1 MHYICKFPWNY
12 NINMKKILLFFLLFS
27 AAYYVQAQC
36 ELNPKTGELQYPD
49 GTKCPNAIP
58 TAVPFLTI
66 TPDARSGAMGDAGI
80 AVSGDAN
87 AIAYNISRLAFA
99 EEKSGLS
106 LTYTPW
112 LKNIGLNDVF
122 LGYVAGYTKL
132 DDFQAVT
139 GSLRYFSLGE
149 IQYTDENGMAT
160 GFGSPNEYE
169 LSLGYARLLGEN
181 LSVGVGGKFIYSN
194 LASNQ
199 TVNGSEIQSG
209 IAGAADI
216 SFLYKIEME
225 GYYENNL
232 NIGLSLRNLGSK
244 ISYVQDRSYFIPANF
259 GLGVAY
265 EMNFDEYNKLTLATD
280 INKLMV
286 PTPQLDS
293 ASQAESLNAT
303 SLASWFNSFG
313 DAPTGFKGELRELTF
328 SMGAEYWY
336 ADQFAVRAGYFYESP
351 LKGNRK
357 YLTAGLGIKYNIV
370 GINLSY
376 LLSTQNT
383 LQSSSPLDKT
393 LRFSIIFNFGD
404 ATGPGGRL

>member
-1 MHYICKFPWNY
+1 
-12 NINMKKILLFFLLFS
+12 MKKILLFFLFLI
-27 AAYYVQAQC
+27 AGIYVHAQC
-36 ELNPKTGELQYPD
+36 EPNPVTGELQFPD

-66 TPDARSGAMGDAGI
+66 TPDARSGAMGDVGI
-80 AVSGDAN
+80 AISGDAN

-99 EEKSGLS
+99 EDDAGIS

-122 LGYVAGYTKL
+122 LGYISGYTKI

-149 IQYTDENGMAT
+149 IQYTDENGKAT
-160 GFGSPNEYE
+160 GFGSPNEFE

-199 TVNGSEIQSG
+199 TVNGAEIQSG

-216 SFLYKIEME
+216 SFLYKLEME

-244 ISYVQDRSYFIPANF
+244 ISYVEDRSFFIPANL
-259 GLGVAY
+259 GIGVAY
-265 EMNFDEYNKLTLATD
+265 EINFDEYNKLTLAAD
-280 INKLMV
+280 MNKLMV
-286 PTPQLDS
+286 PTPQVDTTL
-293 ASQAESLNAT
+293 QRESLEA
-303 SLASWFNSFG
+303 SSIESWFNSFG
-313 DAPTGFKGELRELTF
+313 DSPIRPTIKGEIREMTF
-328 SMGAEYWY
+328 SLGAEYWY
-336 ADQFAVRAGYFYESP
+336 ADQFAIRAGYFYESP
-351 LKGNRK
+351 LAGNRK
-357 YLTAGLGIKYNIV
+357 YLTAGLGIKYNII

-376 LLSTQNT
+376 LLSTQKT

-393 LRFSIIFNFGD
+393 LRFSILFNFGE
-404 ATGPGGRL
+404 AANRL

>member
-1 MHYICKFPWNY
+1 
-12 NINMKKILLFFLLFS
+12 MKKILLVSLFFISGL
-27 AAYYVQAQC
+27 YVHAQC
-36 ELNPKTGELQYPD
+36 ELNPKTGELQFPD

-80 AVSGDAN
+80 AISGDAN

-99 EEKSGLS
+99 EQDAGIS

-122 LGYVAGYTKL
+122 LGYIAGYSKI

-160 GFGSPNEYE
+160 GFGSPNEFE

-199 TVNGSEIQSG
+199 TVDGSEIQSG

-216 SFLYKIEME
+216 SFLYKLEME

-244 ISYVQDRSYFIPANF
+244 ISYVEDRSFFIPATI

-265 EMNFDEYNKLTLATD
+265 EMNFDEYNKLTLTTD
-280 INKLMV
+280 FNKLMV
-286 PTPQLDS
+286 PTPQVEPNK
-293 ASQAESLNAT
+293 QQESLEAS

-313 DAPTGFKGELRELTF
+313 DAPTGFKGELRELTI
-328 SMGAEYWY
+328 SAGAEYWY

-357 YLTAGLGIKYNIV
+357 YLTAGLGLKYNIV

-376 LLSTQNT
+376 LLSTQST
-383 LQSSSPLDKT
+383 LQSASPLDKT
-393 LRFSIIFNFGD
+393 LRFSILFNFGEGG
-404 ATGPGGRL
+404 TGGRL

>member
-1 MHYICKFPWNY
+1 
-12 NINMKKILLFFLLFS
+12 MKKILLLLLFLGAGIS
-27 AAYYVQAQC
+27 VYSQC
-36 ELNPKTGELQYPD
+36 EFNPATGELQFPD

-80 AVSGDAN
+80 AISGDAN

-99 EEKSGLS
+99 EEDAGIS

-112 LKNIGLNDVF
+112 LKNLGLNDVF
-122 LGYVAGYTKL
+122 LGYISGYSKL

-149 IQYTDENGMAT
+149 IQYTDENGMPA
-160 GFGSPNEYE
+160 GFGSPNEFE

-199 TVNGSEIQSG
+199 VVAGSEIQSG

-216 SFLYKIEME
+216 SFLYKIEMD
-225 GYYENNL
+225 GYYQNNL
-232 NIGLSLRNLGSK
+232 SIGLSLRNLGSK
-244 ISYVQDRSYFIPANF
+244 ISYVEDRSFFIPANF

-265 EMNFDEYNKLTLATD
+265 DINFDEYNKLTFAADL
-280 INKLMV
+280 NKLMV
-286 PTPQLDS
+286 PTPQINPDL
-293 ASQAESLNAT
+293 QRESLD
-303 SLASWFNSFG
+303 ASPVESWIKSFG
-313 DAPTGFKGELRELTF
+313 DSPTDPSIKGELRELTYSF
-328 SMGAEYWY
+328 GAEYWY
-336 ADQFAVRAGYFYESP
+336 ANQFAVRAGYFYESP

-357 YLTAGLGIKYNIV
+357 YLTAGLGIKYNII

-376 LLSTQNT
+376 LLSTQKT

-393 LRFSIIFNFGD
+393 LRFSILFNFGQAAD
-404 ATGPGGRL
+404 QRRL

>member
-1 MHYICKFPWNY
+1 
-12 NINMKKILLFFLLFS
+12 MKKILLLLIFLAGGLS
-27 AAYYVQAQC
+27 AYSQC
-36 ELNPKTGELQYPD
+36 EFNPVTGELQFPD

-66 TPDARSGAMGDAGI
+66 TPDARSGAMGDVGI
-80 AVSGDAN
+80 AISGDAN

-99 EEKSGLS
+99 EEDAGIS

-112 LKNIGLNDVF
+112 LKNLGLNDVF
-122 LGYVAGYTKL
+122 LGYISGYSKL

-149 IQYTDENGMAT
+149 IQYTDENGMPI
-160 GFGSPNEYE
+160 GFGSPNEFE

-199 TVNGSEIQSG
+199 IVAGNEIQSG

-216 SFLYKIEME
+216 SFLYKLEME

-232 NIGLSLRNLGSK
+232 SIGLSLRNLGSK
-244 ISYVQDRSYFIPANF
+244 ISYVTDRSFFIPANF
-259 GLGVAY
+259 GLGIAY
-265 EMNFDEYNKLTLATD
+265 DIHFDDYNKLTFATD

-286 PTPQLDS
+286 PTPQVDPEL
-293 ASQAESLNAT
+293 QRESLEA
-303 SLASWFNSFG
+303 SPIESWFKSFG
-313 DAPTGFKGELRELTF
+313 DSPIDPTIKGELRELTYSF
-328 SMGAEYWY
+328 GAEYWY
-336 ADQFAVRAGYFYESP
+336 ANQFAVRAGYFYESP

-357 YLTAGLGIKYNIV
+357 YLTAGLGIKYNII

-376 LLSTQNT
+376 LLSTQKT

-393 LRFSIIFNFGD
+393 LRFSILFNFGE
-404 ATGPGGRL
+404 TGNQRL

>member
-1 MHYICKFPWNY
+1 
-12 NINMKKILLFFLLFS
+12 MKKILLFFLLILS
-27 AAYYVQAQC
+27 GLYVQAQC
-36 ELNPKTGELQYPD
+36 ELNPVTGELQFPD

-80 AVSGDAN
+80 AISGDAN

-99 EEKSGLS
+99 EQDAGIS

-122 LGYVAGYTKL
+122 LGYVSGYTKL
-132 DDFQAVT
+132 DNFQAVT

-149 IQYTDENGMAT
+149 IQYTDENGMPT
-160 GFGSPNEYE
+160 GFGSPNEFE
-169 LSLGYARLLGEN
+169 LALGYARLLGEN

-216 SFLYKIEME
+216 SFLYKIQME

-244 ISYVQDRSYFIPANF
+244 ISYVKDRSFFIPASI
-259 GLGVAY
+259 GLGIAY
-265 EMNFDEYNKLTLATD
+265 DMKFDDYNKLTLTTD

-286 PTPQLDS
+286 PTPQIT
-293 ASQAESLNAT
+293 AAKQKESLDA
-303 SLASWFNSFG
+303 SPIASWFNSFS
-313 DAPTGFKGELRELTF
+313 DAPTGFKGEMRELTY
-328 SMGAEYWY
+328 SIGAEYWY
-336 ADQFAVRAGYFYESP
+336 ANQFAVRAGYFYESP

-357 YLTAGLGIKYNIV
+357 YLTAGLGIKYNII

-393 LRFSIIFNFGD
+393 LRFSILFNFGEAD
-404 ATGPGGRL
+404 GRGRM

>member
-1 MHYICKFPWNY
+1 
-12 NINMKKILLFFLLFS
+12 MKKILLFFFLILS
-27 AAYYVQAQC
+27 GLYARAQC
-36 ELNPKTGELQYPD
+36 EFNPITNELQFPD

-80 AVSGDAN
+80 AISGDAN

-99 EEKSGLS
+99 EEDAGIS

-122 LGYVAGYTKL
+122 LGYVSGYTKL
-132 DDFQAVT
+132 DNFQAVT

-149 IQYTDENGMAT
+149 IQYTDENAMPL
-160 GFGSPNEYE
+160 GFGHPNEFE
-169 LSLGYARLLGEN
+169 IALGYARLLGEN

-194 LASNQ
+194 LATGES
-199 TVNGSEIQSG
+199 VGGIEIQSG

-225 GYYENNL
+225 GYYESNL

-244 ISYVQDRSYFIPANF
+244 ISYVKDRSFFIPASI

-265 EMNFDEYNKLTLATD
+265 DMKFDEYNKLTLTTD

-286 PTPQLDS
+286 PTPQIDTTLQRKSLD
-293 ASQAESLNAT
+293 ASPI
-303 SLASWFNSFG
+303 ASWFNSFG
-313 DAPTGFKGELRELTF
+313 DAPTGFKGEMRELTF
-328 SMGAEYWY
+328 SFGAEYWY
-336 ADQFAVRAGYFYESP
+336 ANQFAVRAGYFYESP

-357 YLTAGLGIKYNIV
+357 YLTAGLGIKYNII

-383 LQSSSPLDKT
+383 IQSSSPLDKT
-393 LRFSIIFNFGD
+393 LRFSILFNFGEAD
-404 ATGPGGRL
+404 NRGRM

>member
-1 MHYICKFPWNY
+1 
-12 NINMKKILLFFLLFS
+12 MKKILLLLLFLGS
-27 AAYYVQAQC
+27 GISVYSQC
-36 ELNPKTGELQYPD
+36 EFNPVTGELQFPD

-66 TPDARSGAMGDAGI
+66 TPDARSGAMGDVGI
-80 AVSGDAN
+80 AISGDAN

-99 EEKSGLS
+99 EEDAGIS

-112 LKNIGLNDVF
+112 LKNLGLNDVF
-122 LGYVAGYTKL
+122 LGYISGYSKL

-149 IQYTDENGMAT
+149 IQYTDENGMPV
-160 GFGSPNEYE
+160 GFGSPNEFE

-199 TVNGSEIQSG
+199 VVAGSEIQSG

-216 SFLYKIEME
+216 SFLYKIEMD
-225 GYYENNL
+225 GYYQNNL
-232 NIGLSLRNLGSK
+232 SIGLSLRNLGSK
-244 ISYVQDRSYFIPANF
+244 ISYVEDRSFFIPANF

-265 EMNFDEYNKLTLATD
+265 DINFDDYNKLTFAADL
-280 INKLMV
+280 NKLMV
-286 PTPQLDS
+286 PTPQIDPDL
-293 ASQAESLNAT
+293 QRESLDA
-303 SLASWFNSFG
+303 SPVESWFKSFG
-313 DAPTGFKGELRELTF
+313 DSPTDPSIKGELRELTY
-328 SMGAEYWY
+328 SIGAEYWY
-336 ADQFAVRAGYFYESP
+336 ANQFAVRAGYFYESP

-357 YLTAGLGIKYNIV
+357 YLTAGLGIKYNII

-376 LLSTQNT
+376 LLSTQKT

-393 LRFSIIFNFGD
+393 LRFSILFNFGEAAD
-404 ATGPGGRL
+404 QRRL

>member
-1 MHYICKFPWNY
+1 MVSVITTH
-12 NINMKKILLFFLLFS
+12 NMKKIVLFFLFLIS
-27 AAYYVQAQC
+27 GLYVQAQC
-36 ELNPKTGELQYPD
+36 ELNPVTGELQYPD

-58 TAVPFLTI
+58 TAVPFLSI

-80 AVSGDAN
+80 AISGDAN

-99 EEKSGLS
+99 EEDAGIS

-122 LGYVAGYTKL
+122 LGYVSGYTKI

-160 GFGSPNEYE
+160 GFGSPNEFE
-169 LSLGYARLLGEN
+169 VSLGYARLLAEN

-216 SFLYKIEME
+216 SLLYKLEME

-244 ISYVQDRSYFIPANF
+244 ISYVKDRSFFIPANI
-259 GLGVAY
+259 GLGLAY
-265 EMNFDEYNKLTLATD
+265 EMNFDEYNKLTLTTD

-286 PTPQLDS
+286 PTPQVDS
-293 ASQAESLNAT
+293 TKQRESLDA
-303 SLASWFNSFG
+303 SPISSWFNSFG
-313 DAPTGFKGELRELTF
+313 DAPTGFKGEMRELTF
-328 SMGAEYWY
+328 SFGAEYWY

-370 GINLSY
+370 GINLAY

-393 LRFSIIFNFGD
+393 LRFSILFNFGD
-404 ATGPGGRL
+404 AANGRRL

>member
-1 MHYICKFPWNY
+1 
-12 NINMKKILLFFLLFS
+12 MKKILLLFILFS
-27 AAYYVQAQC
+27 TTTSYILAQC
-36 ELNPKTGELQYPD
+36 LPHPETGELQYPD

-58 TAVPFLTI
+58 TAVPFMTI
-66 TPDARSGAMGDAGI
+66 TPDARSGAMGDVGI
-80 AVSGDAN
+80 AISGDAN

-99 EEKSGLS
+99 EEDAGIS

-112 LKNIGLNDVF
+112 LKNLGLNDVF
-122 LGYVAGYTKL
+122 LGYVSGFTKL
-132 DDFQAVT
+132 DNFQAVT

-160 GFGSPNEYE
+160 GFGSPNEFE

-181 LSVGVGGKFIYSN
+181 FSVGVGGKFIYSN

-216 SFLYKIEME
+216 SFLYKIPME
-225 GYYENNL
+225 GYYKNNL

-244 ISYVQDRSYFIPANF
+244 ISYVEGRSFFIPANI

-265 EMNFDEYNKLTLATD
+265 EANFDEYNKITLTTD

-286 PTPQLDS
+286 PTPQVDT
-293 ASQAESLNAT
+293 AKAAESMDAN
-303 SLASWFNSFG
+303 SLQSWFNSFS
-313 DAPTGFKGELRELTF
+313 DAPGGFREELRELTWSF
-328 SMGAEYWY
+328 GAEYWY

-357 YLTAGLGIKYNIV
+357 YLTAGLGIKYNII

-376 LLSTQNT
+376 LLSTQST
-383 LQSSSPLDKT
+383 RQSSSPLDKT
-393 LRFSIIFNFGD
+393 LRFSILFNFGD
-404 ATGPGGRL
+404 ETPAGRR